1 MLRATK
7 IRIYPT
13 IEQAEFLESQ
23 FGAVRFAYNKALH
36 IKTHFYKKKSI
47 SLSLKKEIKPLLSL
61 GKKSRKYSWLSQFD
75 SISLQQSIINLDK
88 AFSNFF
94 NPKLKAKFPKFKRK
108 HGYQSSYH
116 CTGLKILEN
125 AIKIPKC
132 KPINAKIHRE
142 ISGTLKSI
150 TISKSSTGK
159 FYASV
164 LVDCGNEAP
173 IKPKHITK
181 LSGYDLGLTDY
192 LISDKGDKVAN
203 PRFLINAYKNLRRK
217 QKALSR
223 CKKGSKNRAKVRL
236 LLAKAHERVANA
248 RNDFQHQLS
257 KRIID
262 ENQAI
267 IVETLK
273 SSNMLKNKRLAK
285 HIADAAWGAFVS
297 KLEYKADMY
306 GKWLIKCDQWLPSS
320 KTCSCCGYK
329 MDKMPLHIRVWT
341 CPSCNEV
348 HCRDTNSGKNL
359 RNAGVI
365 ELKAAGLTVSA

>member
-7 IRIYPT
+7 VRIYPT
-13 IEQAEFLESQ
+13 DEQIEFLDAQ

-36 IKTHFYKKKSI
+36 IKTHFYKKKNI
-47 SLSLKKEIKPLLSL
+47 SLRLKKDIKPLLSI
-61 GKKSRKYSWLSQFD
+61 GKKSRKYHWLNQFD
-75 SISLQQSIINLDK
+75 SVSLQQSIINLDK

-94 NPKLKAKFPKFKRK
+94 DPKLNAKFPKFKRK
-108 HGYQSSYH
+108 FGYQSSYH
-116 CTGLKILEN
+116 CMSIKLLEN

-132 KPINAKIHRE
+132 KPIKAKLHRE
-142 ISGTLKSI
+142 IAGTLKSI

-159 FYASV
+159 YYASI
-164 LVDCGNEAP
+164 LTDCGNEAP
-173 IKPKHITK
+173 AKPKHISKVT
-181 LSGYDLGLTDY
+181 GYDLGLTDY
-192 LISDKGDKVAN
+192 LISDKGEKVAN
-203 PRFLINAYKNLRRK
+203 PRFLASAYRNLRRK

-223 CKKGSKNRAKVRL
+223 CKKGSKNRAKVRV

-248 RNDFQHQLS
+248 RNDFQHQIS

-262 ENQAI
+262 ENQAV

-273 SSNMLKNKRLAK
+273 SSNMLKNKRLSK
-285 HIADAAWGAFVS
+285 HISDAAWGAFVS
-297 KLEYKADMY
+297 KLAYKADMY
-306 GKWLIKCDQWLPSS
+306 GKWFIKCDQWLPSS
-320 KTCSCCGYK
+320 KTCSCCGHK

-359 RNAGVI
+359 RNAGII

>member
-7 IRIYPT
+7 VRIYPT
-13 IEQAEFLESQ
+13 LEQAEFLEAQ

-75 SISLQQSIINLDK
+75 SISLQQSIINLEK

-132 KPINAKIHRE
+132 KPIKAKIHRD
-142 ISGTLKSI
+142 INGTLKSI

-159 FYASV
+159 FYASI

-173 IKPKHITK
+173 TKPKHITK

-217 QKALSR
+217 QKTLSR
-223 CKKGSKNRAKVRL
+223 CKKGSKNRTKARL

-285 HIADAAWGAFVS
+285 HIADAAWGAFIS
-297 KLEYKADMY
+297 KLAYKADRY

-359 RNAGVI
+359 RNAGLI